1 MRGKNYITINGS
13 RYDAVTGLP
22 VNDSDL
28 VKSTPRVAKPVAS
41 RGHAMSDVGF
51 VSAHQRSMQKATIS
65 QQAVPVPAKPAIA
78 RQPANSAYANHAVH
92 QQASKT
98 LRRSG
103 LQKPAIAIKKA
114 TPAVSTRSAHIA
126 KFNAPSFHKPAT
138 PRVAPVTKAQLQSKA
153 APKVQVVTATP
164 AKTLGT
170 KNQQL
175 KNALIKQSLRDVD
188 TIAHLDKKKGL
199 KAKLHAKHPRF
210 GSALAGIAAVVM
222 LGGYLTYINMPG
234 LSMKIAA
241 TRANVAATYPSYN
254 PSGYS
259 FNGPVAFSSGEV
271 KVKFKSNT
279 NAYAYTV
286 TEKSS
291 PWDSQALLDNYV
303 APKNNDYITL
313 QESGLTIYLHD
324 NKASWVNGGVLYSV
338 DYESA
343 PLSSDQIQKIASSTL

>member
-22 VNDSDL
+22 VNETIE
-28 VKSTPRVAKPVAS
+28 TPKPVSKPVVS
-41 RGHAMSDVGF
+41 RGRVMSDVGF
-51 VSAHQRSMQKATIS
+51 VPAHKRNASAQSTDTKVVA
-65 QQAVPVPAKPAIA
+65 A
-78 RQPANSAYANHAVH
+78 RQPAKNAQTNHAV
-92 QQASKT
+92 QQPSKT

-103 LQKPAIAIKKA
+103 LQKPAAVVKKMAPA
-114 TPAVSTRSAHIA
+114 TSTRSAHIS
-126 KFNAPSFHKPAT
+126 KFNAPNFHKSAIT
-138 PRVAPVTKAQLQSKA
+138 ASSAKAAQPVTSKVKAA
-153 APKVQVVTATP
+153 APKTSHSP
-164 AKTLGT
+164 AKILGT

-188 TIAHLDKKKGL
+188 TIAHLDKKKGV
-199 KAKLHAKHPRF
+199 KAKLRIKHPRF
-210 GSALAGIAAVVM
+210 GSILAGVAAMVI
-222 LGGYLTYINMPG
+222 LGGYLTYMNMPG

-241 TRANVAATYPSYN
+241 TRANIAATYPSYN

-259 FNGPVAFSSGEV
+259 FNGPVAFSNGEV

-279 NAYAYTV
+279 NDFAYTV
-286 TEKSS
+286 SEKNS

-303 APKNNDYITL
+303 APKNKDYITL